1 MKRAVLIAVGILG
14 LTLLAASLTEL
25 TLALGHGGSLSDDLK
40 VRPQATPS
48 PSTTPTPPP
57 TTTPS
62 PSPLPTATPT
72 SIPTPAVPTAVTN
85 SFVHLR
91 AGASTATPILAD
103 LNGGTV
109 VTLGSYS
116 DSQWQQ
122 VQYNGLNGYVYK
134 SYLTY

>member
-14 LTLLAASLTEL
+14 LTLVATGLTEL

-40 VRPQATPS
+40 VRPQTLPSPSASPTPS
-48 PSTTPTPPP
+48 PAATPPSPPP
-57 TTTPS
+57 TIALTPS
-62 PSPLPTATPT
+62 P
-72 SIPTPAVPTAVTN
+72 TPAAPMATTN

-91 AGASTATPILAD
+91 AGASTATPILTD

-116 DSQWQQ
+116 DSQWQE
-122 VQYNGLNGYVYK
+122 VQYNGLKGYVFK
-134 SYLTY
+134 SYLAY